1 MDRETTDIE
10 NSQKQ
15 IGNKTNS
22 RFQFAHWQ
30 FFNDK
35 DELWN
40 TQTHSVSKL
49 EPQVA
54 RLLTLLITQQG
65 QVITKH
71 MLNIQLWPDT
81 IVEANSL
88 YQLLTKLRKE
98 LQDSARNPLYIKTI
112 PKKGYMFLP
121 EVSLIDIPERPFPN
135 TSSVAPVDIVSQQP
149 RTTLSSQIQ
158 LLLTKKRCW
167 ALTLSAGAC
176 FSAIAF
182 FSSTP
187 DDITSP
193 HYERE
198 DITYELGVEFNV
210 TAHAQHDLLAYIE
223 QFNVLKITDK
233 TGKYQHTR
241 QFDTRIAHPTWH
253 PDKKQ
258 LAFWQYQ
265 GDKCILHVSNDEAK
279 TLHSSVPIP
288 CHLIRPPVWQSDNE
302 LVLTI
307 IEKAGHSAYLY
318 RIEQQ
323 QLVKIPLP
331 KAADEKYV
339 GAIRAWE
346 EQIYYLI
353 TDTEHNSR
361 LVGLDG
367 KVHMTWDFPVW
378 LFNFDPGKQSIVS
391 NDDSAHHNL
400 IGKLRNGQTYP
411 IFATSQGMFSNLS
424 IDQQGDIYTA
434 AETWQV
440 NIRDQDN
447 LPIFSSSSN
456 DFLPVTNNLGETVFM
471 SRRTGQCEIYL
482 HSNNQLKQLSFH
494 KGYELVSFL
503 AWDPQL
509 SKILSNRDKNLV
521 LYDREDV
528 IISFDSQ
535 HSKMPTQFGW
545 LDQQNIW
552 SSDTQFVHTFNVDG
566 NLLTRTKFASDFLTF
581 DAERQNW
588 IVLQGNVLYL
598 SQSLANFEVH
608 KQPLIE
614 LPENAV
620 HMIKNPRLVNGE
632 LYWQSTWSKTDIIW
646 KLPLS
651 TPTMLTKIRQEPLI
665 WHYDITPDGALRVA
679 KMESVEADIKRITP
693 QLPST

>member
-1 MDRETTDIE
+1 MDRENIAVEHSPKKIDNE
-10 NSQKQ
+10 D
-15 IGNKTNS
+15 NK

-40 TQTHSVSKL
+40 TQTHTVSKL

-54 RLLTLLITQQG
+54 RLLTLLIIQQG
-65 QVITKH
+65 QVLTKE
-71 MLNIQLWPDT
+71 MLNKQLWPNT

-98 LQDSARNPLYIKTI
+98 LQDSAKNPLYIKTV
-112 PKKGYMFLP
+112 PKKGYLFLP
-121 EVSLIDIPERPFPN
+121 EVSVISMSESEPVKRDSNITTQSQLAN
-135 TSSVAPVDIVSQQP
+135 TKSS
-149 RTTLSSQIQ
+149 LSSQIQ
-158 LLLTKKRCW
+158 SLLTKKRCW

-187 DDITSP
+187 DDIVTP
-193 HYERE
+193 VYERE

-210 TAHAQHDLLAYIE
+210 AAHVQHNLLAYIE
-223 QFNVLKITDK
+223 QFNTLKITDK
-233 TGKYQHTR
+233 KGQYQQTR
-241 QFDTRIAHPTWH
+241 TFDTRIAHPTWH
-253 PDKKQ
+253 PEKKQ
-258 LAFWQYQ
+258 LAYWQYQ
-265 GDKCILHVSNDEAK
+265 GDKCILHISDEHGEMI
-279 TLHSSVPIP
+279 HSSEPMP
-288 CHLIRPPVWQSDNE
+288 CHVIRPPVWQSDNE

-307 IEKAGHSAYLY
+307 IEKEEHNAYLY
-318 RIEQQ
+318 RVEQK

-331 KAADEKYV
+331 KKANEKYV

-353 TDTEHNSR
+353 VDAEHNSR
-361 LVGLDG
+361 LVSLDG
-367 KVHMTWDFPVW
+367 KVHLTWSFPIW
-378 LFNFDPGKQSIVS
+378 LFNFDPEKKTIVS
-391 NDDSAHHNL
+391 NDDSAHYNL
-400 IGKLRNGQTYP
+400 IGKHRNGQIYP
-411 IFATSQGMFSNLS
+411 VFATSQGMFSNLS
-424 IDQQGDIYTA
+424 IDQSGDIYTA

-440 NIRDQDN
+440 NIRDQDD

-456 DFLPVTNNLGETVFM
+456 DFLPVTNDLGETVFM

-482 HSNNQLKQLSFH
+482 HSNNQLKQLSFN
-494 KGYELVSFL
+494 KGHELVSFL

-509 SKILSNRDKNLV
+509 SKILSNRDKELV
-521 LYDREDV
+521 LYDREDI

-535 HSKMPTQFGW
+535 HNSMPRQFGW
-545 LDQQNIW
+545 LDQQSIW
-552 SSDTQFVHTFNVDG
+552 SSDTQFVHTFNLDG
-566 NLLTRTKFASDFLTF
+566 SLLTKTKFASDFLIYDT
-581 DAERQNW
+581 EQQSW
-588 IVLQGNVLYL
+588 IVLQDDTLYL
-598 SQSLANFEVH
+598 TPSLANFDAQ
-608 KQPLIE
+608 KQPLTA
-614 LPENAV
+614 LPKNAI

-651 TPTMLTKIRQEPLI
+651 SPHMVTKIRQEPLI

-679 KMESVEADIKRITP
+679 KMESVEADIRRIAP
-693 QLPST
+693 QPEDS